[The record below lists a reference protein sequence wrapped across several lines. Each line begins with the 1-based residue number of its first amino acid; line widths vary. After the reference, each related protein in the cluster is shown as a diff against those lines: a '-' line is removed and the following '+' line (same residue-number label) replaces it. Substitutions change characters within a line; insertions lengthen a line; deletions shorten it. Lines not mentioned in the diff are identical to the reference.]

1 MKSFPK
7 GLRRYGR
14 VVAVGLTMVLL
25 LSIFLAGCGK
35 VNRDTKVV
43 LTTGFAKGELFKIDE
58 VKCTIPEM
66 MVYLT
71 NMQNQYED
79 VYGTEIWNTKID
91 GVSLET
97 NVKDNALSK
106 IAQVKTIVLLAAR
119 REIALSDK
127 ELEEVERATD
137 IYWNSLTAEE
147 ISALE
152 IDRDIIFNM
161 YSEYALAD
169 KVYQDMIK
177 DVNPE
182 ISDDEARTIT
192 VQQIFLKT
200 YAVNDDG
207 ENVRY
212 NKSMRENAL
221 EQANEIAQRA
231 KDGEDFEQLAIEY
244 GLAEDLTVSFGEG
257 EVDPAIEE
265 AGFGL
270 GIDEISGVIEAQ
282 NGYAILKCISTF
294 NREETEE
301 NKKNIVERRKREAF
315 SAEYEEFVSTLTKA
329 LNEDAWNEISFIH
342 GDNITTSSFFE
353 VLDGVLDGS
362 L

>member
-1 MKSFPK
+1 MKVFLKAPK
-7 GLRRYGR
+7 YVRRIAIISL
-14 VVAVGLTMVLL
+14 VAVMLL
-25 LSIFLAGCGK
+25 CGCGK
-35 VNRDTKVV
+35 VNSDTKVV
-43 LTTGFAKGELFKIDE
+43 LTTGFAKDELFKIDE
-58 VKCTIPEM
+58 VNCTIPEM

-71 NMQNQYED
+71 NMQNQYEQ
-79 VYGTEIWNTKID
+79 VYGVKIWDTKID

-119 REIALSDK
+119 RGIVLEEK
-127 ELEEVERATD
+127 ELELVDKATD
-137 IYWNSLTAEE
+137 LYWNSLNSTE
-147 ISALE
+147 IETLG
-152 IDRDIIFNM
+152 ITRDTIYNM
-161 YSEYALAD
+161 YSEYTLAS
-169 KVYQDMIK
+169 KVYQDIIK

-212 NKSMRENAL
+212 NNTQRESAL
-221 EQANEIAQRA
+221 EQANEIAERA
-231 KDGEDFEQLAIEY
+231 AAGEDFEKLAIEY
-244 GLAEDLTVSFGEG
+244 GLDEGMTISFGEG

-270 GIDEISGVIEAQ
+270 GVDEISGVIEAE
-282 NGYAILKCISTF
+282 NGFAILKCISTF

-301 NKKNIVERRKREAF
+301 NKKNIVEARKREAF
-315 SAEYEEFVSTLTKA
+315 SAEYEEFVATVTKA
-329 LNEDAWNEISFIH
+329 LNEEAWNDITFIH
-342 GDNITTSSFFE
+342 NTNITTSDFFD
-353 VLDGVLDGS
+353 VMDGVLDGS